1 MSVET
6 FRSAGET
13 ATLRGVGDKVYWAFP
28 TIVVQDSPEL
38 IVLYMP
44 AGVRGK
50 NVDHKPA
57 TNELFSANKL
67 KVIDFQWQRTDVLMV
82 IVPDDSFSTYLM
94 RDTITKELDCWYVNL
109 QEPIRRTPIGF
120 DTMDNML
127 DVVISTDM
135 SAWSWKD
142 DDEFAEAQ
150 KIGFYSVEKAHEIWT
165 EGERAVQLITKERR
179 DLYKKWEMWQA
190 NPEWELPILSPE
202 WQKLDLG

>member
-28 TIVVQDSPEL
+28 TIVIQDSPEL

-57 TNELFSANKL
+57 TNELFLANKL
-67 KVIDFQWQRTDVLMV
+67 NVINFQWQRTDVLMV

-127 DVVISTDM
+127 DVVINPDM
-135 SAWSWKD
+135 SAWRWKD

-150 KIGFYSVEKAHEIWT
+150 KIGFYSAEKAREIWI

-190 NPEWELPILSPE
+190 NPEWELPILSLE